1 MLTFWP
7 HTLRLLRP
15 LGTYWRSVLTAH
27 TDTIGL
33 SAARS
38 ALFSSLPPCE
48 SIIVTGAEI
57 IQSRFLVSFFA
68 GNQFFRDFRRPS
80 CQETNPV
87 IISQMSS
94 QLSNRQSN
102 IALTA
107 AAAECLFGKIQ
118 DAIKSGRAQ
127 GASSNIAKLDR
138 MGW

>member
-1 MLTFWP
+1 MED
-7 HTLRLLRP
+7 RLLRDAAVRDVMRLADGYDSTDSAHALEVRK
-15 LGTYWRSVLTAH
+15 LGE
-27 TDTIGL
+27 GL
-33 SAARS
+33 KLSKRVRRPQ
-38 ALFSSLPPCE
+38 FYH
-48 SIIVTGAEI
+48 
-57 IQSRFLVSFFA
+57 
-68 GNQFFRDFRRPS
+68 QFFRDFRRPS

-94 QLSNRQSN
+94 QLSNRQNN